1 LAVVAVDD
9 LLGMVAL
16 GEIHEGE
23 PSGASGFP
31 IGRQHDLGWLGD
43 FGEQG
48 AQIGFGGA
56 VGQVS
61 NE

>member
-9 LLGMVAL
+9 LLGMIAL

-23 PSGASGFP
+23 PSGTSGFP
-31 IGRQHDLGWLGD
+31 VGRQHDLGWLGH
-43 FGEQG
+43 FGKQG
-48 AQIGFGGA
+48 TQIGFGSA